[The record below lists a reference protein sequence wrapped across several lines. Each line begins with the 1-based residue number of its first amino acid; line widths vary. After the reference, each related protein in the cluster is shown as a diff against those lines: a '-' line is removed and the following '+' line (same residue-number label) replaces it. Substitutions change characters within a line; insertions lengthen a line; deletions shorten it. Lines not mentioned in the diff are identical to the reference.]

1 MDDVEEDEVD
11 INSAVDMH
19 MGCMAIRSI
28 VAFVTILCRRF
39 EQAMVAIENNG
50 GRYSMVSVA
59 RLYVDHLLAEQRF
72 EEAAQLCS
80 RTFGSDTAL
89 WEEEVYKFVKI
100 QQLR

>member
-1 MDDVEEDEVD
+1 MD
-11 INSAVDMH
+11 
-19 MGCMAIRSI
+19 
-28 VAFVTILCRRF
+28 TIKRF
-39 EQAMVAIENNG
+39 G
-50 GRYSMVSVA
+50 GRYSLVSVA
-59 RLYVDHLLAEQRF
+59 RRYVDHLLAEQQY

>member
-1 MDDVEEDEVD
+1 MTIITV
-11 INSAVDMH
+11 AV
-19 MGCMAIRSI
+19 IYY
-28 VAFVTILCRRF
+28 RRF
-39 EQAMVAIENNG
+39 EQAMQVIEKHG

-80 RTFGSDTAL
+80 RTFGSDTVL